1 MKTDE
6 NRLEGARMILFLD
19 FDGVLHPEGEGH
31 ILNGGT
37 DFCFLPRLEALLR
50 EFLHVR
56 IVISSSW
63 REQLRYETLLKPFS
77 SDIRARILGATPHSG
92 FGLPPPY
99 RQREGEIFAWLQ
111 IHDATDVPWVA
122 LDDAYW
128 QFDHCKDRLVVCDSF
143 TGFDEEASA
152 DLRRRFEGAL

>member
-1 MKTDE
+1 
-6 NRLEGARMILFLD
+6 MILFLD
-19 FDGVLHPEGEGH
+19 FDGVLHPEGEAH
-31 ILNGGT
+31 ILSGGV

-50 EFLHVR
+50 EFPFVK

-63 REQLRYETLLKPFS
+63 REQLRYKTLLKPFS

-99 RQREGEIFAWLQ
+99 GKREGEILAWLQ
-111 IHDATDVPWVA
+111 IHDAIDEPWIA

-128 QFDHCKDRLVVCDSF
+128 QFGHCKDHLVVCGSL
-143 TGFDEEASA
+143 TGFDDKAGAE
-152 DLRRRFEGAL
+152 LRARFEGISR